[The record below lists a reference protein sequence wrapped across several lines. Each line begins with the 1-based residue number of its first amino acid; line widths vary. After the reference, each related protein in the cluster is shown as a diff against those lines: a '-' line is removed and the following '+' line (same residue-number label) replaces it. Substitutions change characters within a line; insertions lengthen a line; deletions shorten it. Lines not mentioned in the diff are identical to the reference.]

1 MVKSLFH
8 AQRRR
13 EARKEKLQIAAA
25 LIALIVAMGLM
36 GNQDIEDQARIECT
50 QLIGG
55 WHPDIP
61 QTKTESCKK

>member
-1 MVKSLFH
+1 MKSLFT

-25 LIALIVAMGLM
+25 LIALIVAMGLVTP
-36 GNQDIEDQARIECT
+36 QDIEDQTRIECT

-61 QTKTESCKK
+61 TEKSEKWK

>member
-1 MVKSLFH
+1 MRSLFE

-13 EARKEKLQIAAA
+13 EKRKERIQVFALVIA
-25 LIALIVAMGLM
+25 IAGGMSIVTPE
-36 GNQDIEDQARIECT
+36 DIDDKIRIECT

-61 QTKTESCKK
+61 TKKSESCK

>member
-1 MVKSLFH
+1 MKSLFT

-13 EARKEKLQIAAA
+13 EARKEKLQITAA
-25 LIALIVAMGLM
+25 LIAVVVGSSLLVPL
-36 GNQDIEDQARIECT
+36 DIEDQARIECT

-61 QTKTESCKK
+61 TEKSEACK